1 MSLKDTD
8 VRTPGIASIARKWKL
23 PVAEVARLVA
33 QGAKHEK
40 EHNTNQSKAEEV
52 ARDHINERPDY
63 YKMLSKAEK
72 TKVKIKEETGISGV
86 RGLGYVTG
94 DPAVDP
100 VQSYIDTNSM
110 AYQDENG
117 NKLDLI
123 KKKHLEYH
131 NSKLGFNF
139 FDPTDGN
146 ASNKTLKEA
155 KHPLQVNF
163 DKYRKGKLNE
173 LGGNVG
179 YEGLTDAAPKGRRN
193 VDLEEGPKLDKAKK
207 IAKTVAVTG
216 MTAANMY
223 TMGDAISQHKSHPQ
237 TDMVRAATTLPG
249 AAGWGA
255 SAVHYGKKGYDLA
268 KATLKKKKQM
278 EEDAVNEDLRK
289 WFREKWVRYDTKGN
303 IKGPCAREEGEGK
316 PKCRPLASARAM
328 SKDERAK
335 SARRKRREDPVADR
349 PGKGGKPIMVNT
361 NEETLLE
368 KNVPTNPALWARAKA
383 QAKAK
388 FDVYPSAYANGW
400 ASKWYKSKG
409 GGWKSAA
416 NESVDEACWDNYKQK
431 GMKKKGNKMV
441 PNCVPVEEQG
451 SSATPYTE
459 RPTYESAAWQRKA
472 GKNPEGGLNRKGIAS
487 YRRENPGSK
496 LSMAVTT
503 EPSKLDPDS
512 KPAKRRKSFCARM
525 GGMPGPMKDEKG
537 RPTRK
542 ALSLRKWNC
551 EEENKYPQ
559 TAERGIYEASADLAN
574 QMSDEKRKQKK
585 EYEVPNRSTLAKN
598 TFNKNTRELHKAH
611 KHGKAH
617 EVIGNLSDSHLKM
630 LHKSG
635 TGYQNPEHKSLR
647 STVNYHA
654 HQEMKGRGLLVKK
667 INVKETTQIDEKAPP
682 GAKYERMVKH
692 IKAGYA
698 KDGLTKKEKGI
709 AFATAWKAKN
719 KELKEDALDADSI
732 NAISREARFR
742 DPQSLKGVLHVIHNR
757 MTSGKYA
764 SSAKGVLSQKGQFAA
779 YGKGAA
785 KGMNDA
791 DRQNIQKT
799 WDDVSSGRD
808 KDITGGANEFRTTSS
823 KNRPGGQV
831 IGGNTYYKTGSF
843 AKAKTPEP
851 TQVASAPKV
860 DVPKAPETPKTPE
873 APKPTQVAS
882 APETP
887 KMQNPDQ
894 NITKIAS
901 APAPTQVSQL
911 DTKDKKPIA
920 ELHTPTP
927 ERLGRYISRSA
938 KQRKQALKGPKDDV
952 KTWERKHHFIQ
963 SAFKKLTKENMKDSD
978 WLYGNGQLKEELQ
991 MENQNLINEALENIL
1006 ENNLND
1012 MKENLLAAINEKAME
1027 KLEER
1032 KKAIAADYF
1041 AQ

>member
-1 MSLKDTD
+1 MSHKSTD
-8 VRTPGIASIARKWKL
+8 VKTPGIVAIAKKWKL
-23 PVAEVARLVA
+23 PVAKVMELVN
-33 QGAKHEK
+33 QGAEVEK
-40 EHNTNQSKAEEV
+40 EHNKSIVKARQV

-63 YKMLSKAEK
+63 YNKLKKMEK
-72 TKVKIKEETGISGV
+72 TPVSVKEETGISGV

-94 DPAVDP
+94 DPGVDP
-100 VQSYIDTNSM
+100 VQSYIDINSM
-110 AYQDENG
+110 AYQDDNG

-139 FDPTDGN
+139 FDPTDKN

-173 LGGNVG
+173 LGGSDEPNA
-179 YEGLTDAAPKGRRN
+179 YTGLTDVPPRERKEL
-193 VDLEEGPKLDKAKK
+193 VKEGPKLDKAKK
-207 IAKTVAVTG
+207 VAMAG

-223 TMGDAISQHKSHPQ
+223 TMSDVMSRANEGGRGSPKGDIVKVAS
-237 TDMVRAATTLPG
+237 ALPG

-255 SAVHYGKKGYDLA
+255 TAVHYGKKGYDLA
-268 KATLKKKKQM
+268 RDALKKKKAHM
-278 EEDAVNEDLRK
+278 EE
-289 WFREKWVRYDTKGN
+289 EKKMSNPCWKGY
-303 IKGPCAREEGEGK
+303 
-316 PKCRPLASARAM
+316 
-328 SKDERAK
+328 
-335 SARRKRREDPVADR
+335 
-349 PGKGGKPIMVNT
+349 
-361 NEETLLE
+361 
-368 KNVPTNPALWARAKA
+368 KA
-383 QAKAK
+383 
-388 FDVYPSAYANGW
+388 Y
-400 ASKWYKSKG
+400 
-409 GGWKSAA
+409 
-416 NESVDEACWDNYKQK
+416 
-431 GMKKKGNKMV
+431 GMKKKDGKEV

-459 RPTYESAAWQRKA
+459 RPTYESAAWQRKE

-503 EPSKLDPDS
+503 KPSKLDPDS

-559 TAERGIYEASADLAN
+559 TAERSIYEMDTDNMPTSKNIEDRRPSLLSSMLKSAH
-574 QMSDEKRKQKK
+574 QSIQ
-585 EYEVPNRSTLAKN
+585 S
-598 TFNKNTRELHKAH
+598 
-611 KHGKAH
+611 G
-617 EVIGNLSDSHLKM
+617 I
-630 LHKSG
+630 KSG
-635 TGYQNPEHKSLR
+635 SITDLKSVETQASDAVKRSASDYFSRQNRNNDLLDKSTPKPKIDIDSYKGPSKPAEPLPGKPER
-647 STVNYHA
+647 
-654 HQEMKGRGLLVKK
+654 MK
-667 INVKETTQIDEKAPP
+667 IDEKAPP
-682 GAKYERMVKH
+682 GAKYERMVRH
-692 IKAGYA
+692 IKDRLGA
-698 KDGLTKKEKGI
+698 DGLTDKEKGI
-709 AFATAWKAKN
+709 AFATAWKAYNRKHMEEESDAADETNMAKTQLKAMAAKASNLDSKLKSAKN
-719 KELKEDALDADSI
+719 LPGWVQSKIAVAKDGITAVDDYMTHSEKQIDEDGFDLDAVT
-732 NAISREARFR
+732 NAVRGKESRNDYDAK
-742 DPQSLKGVLHVIHNR
+742 SK
-757 MTSGKYA
+757 S
-764 SSAKGVLSQKGQFAA
+764 SSASGAYQYINKTWKGSASKYGVDTKQFPTAKSAPKDVQDKVFTNDLQKNASKYGSLEKAVNVHYTGNPGGKVSAAGLKANRGQTGGG
-779 YGKGAA
+779 YMNDIKKRVDDYNTERKSTMGAA
-785 KGMNDA
+785 QQMAANF
-791 DRQNIQKT
+791 
-799 WDDVSSGRD
+799 SG
-808 KDITGGANEFRTTSS
+808 GS
-823 KNRPGGQV
+823 KSLSTPDSTQ
-831 IGGNTYYKTGSF
+831 F
-843 AKAKTPEP
+843 AKA
-851 TQVASAPKV
+851 
-860 DVPKAPETPKTPE
+860 PE

-894 NITKIAS
+894 NITKVAS

-911 DTKDKKPIA
+911 DTKDKKQIA
-920 ELHTPTP
+920 ELKAPTP

-938 KQRKQALKGPKDDV
+938 KQRKQALEGPKADV

-991 MENQNLINEALENIL
+991 MQNQNLINEALENIL

-1012 MKENLLAAINEKAME
+1012 MKENLLEAINEKAME

>member
-1 MSLKDTD
+1 MSHKSTD
-8 VRTPGIASIARKWKL
+8 VKTPGIVAIAKKWKL
-23 PVAEVARLVA
+23 PVAKVMELVN
-33 QGAKHEK
+33 QGAEVEK
-40 EHNTNQSKAEEV
+40 EHNKSIVKARQV

-63 YKMLSKAEK
+63 YNKLKKMEK
-72 TKVKIKEETGISGV
+72 TPISVKEETGISGV

-94 DPAVDP
+94 DPGVDP

-110 AYQDENG
+110 AYQDDNG
-117 NKLDLI
+117 NKFDLI

-146 ASNKTLKEA
+146 SSNKTLKEA

-163 DKYRKGKLNE
+163 DKYRKSKLNE

-207 IAKTVAVTG
+207 IAKTAAITG

-223 TMGDAISQHKSHPQ
+223 TMVDATSQRKSHPQ
-237 TDMVRAATTLPG
+237 SDMVRAATALPG

-268 KATLKKKKQM
+268 KAALKKKQM
-278 EEDAVNEDLRK
+278 EEDTFNEDLRK

-316 PKCRPLASARAM
+316 PKCRPLASARSM

-459 RPTYESAAWQRKA
+459 RPTYESAAWQRKE

-503 EPSKLDPDS
+503 KPSKLDPDS

-525 GGMPGPMKDEKG
+525 GGMKGPMKDEKG

-542 ALSLRKWNC
+542 ALALRKWNC

-559 TAERGIYEASADLAN
+559 TAERGIYE
-574 QMSDEKRKQKK
+574 
-585 EYEVPNRSTLAKN
+585 
-598 TFNKNTRELHKAH
+598 
-611 KHGKAH
+611 
-617 EVIGNLSDSHLKM
+617 
-630 LHKSG
+630 
-635 TGYQNPEHKSLR
+635 
-647 STVNYHA
+647 
-654 HQEMKGRGLLVKK
+654 
-667 INVKETTQIDEKAPP
+667 KAPP
-682 GAKYERMVKH
+682 GAKYERMVRH
-692 IKAGYA
+692 IKDRLGA
-698 KDGLTKKEKGI
+698 DGLTDKEKGI
-709 AFATAWKAKN
+709 AFATAWKAYNKKHMEEESDAADETNMAKTQLKAMAAKASNLDSKLKSAKN
-719 KELKEDALDADSI
+719 LPGWVQSKIAVAKDGITAVDDYMTHSGKQIDEDALDADSI

-791 DRQNIQKT
+791 DRQNIQKA

-823 KNRPGGQV
+823 KNKPGGQV

-851 TQVASAPKV
+851 TKVADAPKV

-911 DTKDKKPIA
+911 DTKDKKQIA
-920 ELHTPTP
+920 ELRSET
-927 ERLGRYISRSA
+927 LGSYVKKAAASRKKSLQGSKA
-938 KQRKQALKGPKDDV
+938 DI
-952 KTWERKHHFIQ
+952 KTWGKRQKGITTAIKQ
-963 SAFKKLTKENMKDSD
+963 LTKENMHGKDWD
-978 WLYGNGQLKEELQ
+978 VATGKLPEQTKETT
-991 MENQNLINEALENIL
+991 MDNQNLINEALENIL